1 MDSKTIA
8 EIVDALALNNYDCY
22 KKLIEILSDIYE
34 WHSSKDSDLKNR
46 LSRVDFSARLF
57 YNVSIGTSI
66 KHFIKNTMEINEK
79 SGRQPYVVD
88 HKGKLDV
95 WFLTQGELNKYK
107 NEYKMDI
114 HAYMPSDKN
123 ILIYSTL
130 RDINDLIEF
139 KLKLYLQDL
148 YYRLKKS
155 TTVKSEDIEA
165 FLTHSLVGNKRKLG
179 LKNIGIVD
187 DFAINKLADKSNL
200 FIDDT
205 PNISE
210 IIRYAEALDAS
221 DPIKYAVLD
230 IYQ

>member
-1 MDSKTIA
+1 
-8 EIVDALALNNYDCY
+8 
-22 KKLIEILSDIYE
+22 
-34 WHSSKDSDLKNR
+34 
-46 LSRVDFSARLF
+46 
-57 YNVSIGTSI
+57 
-66 KHFIKNTMEINEK
+66 MEINEK

-95 WFLTQGELNKYK
+95 WFLTPGELNKYK
-107 NEYKMDI
+107 NEYRMTI
-114 HAYMPSDKN
+114 RAYMSSDKN

-148 YYRLKKS
+148 YYRLKKC

-200 FIDDT
+200 FINDT

>member
-1 MDSKTIA
+1 MTI
-8 EIVDALALNNYDCY
+8 
-22 KKLIEILSDIYE
+22 
-34 WHSSKDSDLKNR
+34 R
-46 LSRVDFSARLF
+46 
-57 YNVSIGTSI
+57 
-66 KHFIKNTMEINEK
+66 
-79 SGRQPYVVD
+79 
-88 HKGKLDV
+88 
-95 WFLTQGELNKYK
+95 
-107 NEYKMDI
+107 
-114 HAYMPSDKN
+114 AYMPSDKN

-148 YYRLKKS
+148 YYRLKKC

-200 FIDDT
+200 FINDT

>member
-1 MDSKTIA
+1 
-8 EIVDALALNNYDCY
+8 
-22 KKLIEILSDIYE
+22 
-34 WHSSKDSDLKNR
+34 
-46 LSRVDFSARLF
+46 
-57 YNVSIGTSI
+57 
-66 KHFIKNTMEINEK
+66 
-79 SGRQPYVVD
+79 
-88 HKGKLDV
+88 
-95 WFLTQGELNKYK
+95 
-107 NEYKMDI
+107 
-114 HAYMPSDKN
+114 MPSDKN

-148 YYRLKKS
+148 YYRLKKC

-200 FIDDT
+200 FINDT